1 MSHGT
6 KFPVSEELQAA
17 FDKCEK
23 ETRTLIVGIDNETL
37 VLKKKLT
44 GTNSPQDD
52 LEAIAGQWDENEA
65 AFFLF
70 KEKQWGPSN
79 WILIAFIPDSGPV
92 QQRTIYGSAIM
103 HLKQVLGN
111 DKFAS
116 DKRYSELK
124 EMTWNHLKGLGGGS
138 ADKPW
143 SKRELAQQELNGAE
157 ATARQEAQAKPASGF
172 HTASYPLTSEATA
185 ALDQLK
191 SGSVNW
197 VQLSLDASRKNM
209 TSVVAKTAS
218 ASELPSLIDE
228 KEPQFYLYNASG
240 NQLVLVYCCP
250 ENAPQKNRMVYS
262 TCKASL
268 ADALKSSAGVSIVK
282 KYDIREASEMN
293 SSALNEALRSAS
305 SSLFKPDERSSSPV
319 TRSSSYGSGS
329 SGAFDHSNFQGN
341 KAVFNRPGL
350 SHAHSSSDGGSATN
364 KAAKPAQLK
373 APAPLAQAMGLGS
386 NSGKKSIVLPP
397 RGAYE

>member
-1 MSHGT
+1 MTHGT
-6 KFPVSEELQAA
+6 KFPVSEELQQA
-17 FDKCEK
+17 FEKCEK
-23 ETRTLIVGIDNETL
+23 ETRTIIVGIDNETL
-37 VLKKKLT
+37 VLKKKLN
-44 GTNSPQDD
+44 GTNSPQED
-52 LEAIAGQWDENEA
+52 LEAIPREWSENEA

-79 WILIAFIPDSGPV
+79 WIFITFIPDSGPV
-92 QQRTIYGSAIM
+92 QQRTIYGSAIQ
-103 HLKQVLGN
+103 HLKQALGN
-111 DKFAS
+111 DKFGS
-116 DKRYSELK
+116 DKRYAELK
-124 EMTWNHLKGLGGGS
+124 ELTWNNVKGLGGGNG
-138 ADKPW
+138 DKPW
-143 SKRELAQQELNGAE
+143 SKRELAQQELNAAE

-172 HTASYPLTSEATA
+172 HTASYPLTSDATS

-191 SGSVNW
+191 NGQANW

-209 TSVVAKTAS
+209 TAVCAKQVS
-218 ASELPSLIDE
+218 PNELPSLVDE

-268 ADALKSSAGVSIVK
+268 ADTLKASGVSVVK

-293 SSALNEALRSAS
+293 TSALNEALRAPSATMFQPSSEPNSGRSTPTSSRAS
-305 SSLFKPDERSSSPV
+305 SS
-319 TRSSSYGSGS
+319 GS
-329 SGAFDHSNFQGN
+329 FDHSQFASN
-341 KAVFNRPGL
+341 KPVFNRAGL
-350 SHAHSSSDGGSATN
+350 AHAHSSSEGSAAN
-364 KAAKPAQLK
+364 KATKPAQLK
-373 APAPLAQAMGLGS
+373 SPAPLAQAMGIGS